1 MGCSV
6 MINKSIT
13 CCLYIPTETQ
23 VKLNLP
29 QIRQMKYTVARGGM
43 RLLGRAVHSLAKI
56 GDDIY
61 IEPQA
66 DSLTLRAVN
75 SSRYVHDLTFLIIIL
90 SQFLFLGQPM
100 PLTVLRQPSS
110 PA

>member
-1 MGCSV
+1 M
-6 MINKSIT
+6 
-13 CCLYIPTETQ
+13 
-23 VKLNLP
+23 NLP

-66 DSLTLRAVN
+66 DSLTFRAVN
-75 SSRYVHDLTFLIIIL
+75 SSRYVQLYMIDRSPNFSFQVSLCHL
-90 SQFLFLGQPM
+90 QF
-100 PLTVLRQPSS
+100 
-110 PA
+110 

>member
-1 MGCSV
+1 MRAPVTIYSYRNSGKV
-6 MINKSIT
+6 E
-13 CCLYIPTETQ
+13 PTSD
-23 VKLNLP
+23 K
-29 QIRQMKYTVARGGM
+29 RQMRYTVARGGM

-75 SSRYVHDLTFLIIIL
+75 SSRYVHD
-90 SQFLFLGQPM
+90 
-100 PLTVLRQPSS
+100 
-110 PA
+110 

>member
-1 MGCSV
+1 MP
-6 MINKSIT
+6 
-13 CCLYIPTETQ
+13 YIPTDSGKDEPTSD
-23 VKLNLP
+23 KTEM
-29 QIRQMKYTVARGGM
+29 RYTVGKGGM

-75 SSRYVHDLTFLIIIL
+75 SSRYV
-90 SQFLFLGQPM
+90 QC
-100 PLTVLRQPSS
+100 
-110 PA
+110 A

>member
-1 MGCSV
+1 M
-6 MINKSIT
+6 
-13 CCLYIPTETQ
+13 
-23 VKLNLP
+23 NLP
-29 QIRQMKYTVARGGM
+29 QIGQMKYTVARGGM

-75 SSRYVHDLTFLIIIL
+75 SSRCVPDIFSKVHCHGTFLQVSL
-90 SQFLFLGQPM
+90 CHLQF
-100 PLTVLRQPSS
+100 
-110 PA
+110 